1 MALPERAD
9 IDGLASRWTA
19 AWVGDGGFDACC
31 SVDVSYEDPL
41 SPEPRAGLTALTAH
55 AARLRS
61 TFPDV
66 RVEATAPPLA
76 RERHAC
82 FAWRLTGTHRGEL
95 ALLPATNRQVVLDG
109 LHFVELGDGRI
120 HRARGFY
127 DLYDGATQ
135 LGLLP
140 ARGGL
145 GETALMFLRGFGLRR

>member
-1 MALPERAD
+1 VALPERAD
-9 IDGLASRWTA
+9 IDGLAARWIA

-31 SVDVSYEDPL
+31 AVDLSYEDPL
-41 SPEPRAGLTALTAH
+41 TPAPRNGLAELDAH

-61 TFPDV
+61 AFPDV
-66 RVEATAPPLA
+66 QIEATAPPLV

-82 FAWRLTGTHRGEL
+82 FAWRLTGTHRGEI
-95 ALLPATNRQVVLDG
+95 ALLPATNRVLELHG
-109 LHFVELGDGRI
+109 LHFAELEDGWIR
-120 HRARGFY
+120 RARGFF

-145 GETALMFLRGFGLRR
+145 GETALMLLRGFGLRR